1 MMVMLASANRDEK
14 AFPDPDAFDIGRT
27 TRNHMAFGYGPHVC
41 IGQHLARLEM
51 VNAMN
56 ALLNRLPRLRA
67 DPNKPAPVVSGL
79 SLRGPE
85 HLYVRFD

>member
-1 MMVMLASANRDEK
+1 
-14 AFPDPDAFDIGRT
+14 
-27 TRNHMAFGYGPHVC
+27 
-41 IGQHLARLEM
+41 M

-56 ALLNRLPRLRA
+56 ALLNRLPKLRA
-67 DPNKPAPVVSGL
+67 DPDKPAPVVSGL

>member
-14 AFPDPDAFDIGRT
+14 VFSDPDAFDIGRT
-27 TRNHMAFGYGPHVC
+27 TRSHVAFGYGPHIC

-56 ALLNRLPRLRA
+56 ALLNRLPKLRA
-67 DPNKPAPVVSGL
+67 DTDKPEPVVSGL